1 MTTDL
6 GGPERWRPIAYTAI
20 ANRLQAKR
28 IVEALQRQGYLVLEH
43 ATGFHLVASLADVIE
58 GAGRNTLVWPHL
70 IVADVR
76 SPGCSGASIANG
88 LRDLGIEIPIIL
100 IAGEHDPVPPRERM
114 FVVEAA
120 AAAVRVP
127 ELAKH
132 WAPIRLLDRTREPER
147 MLAS

>member
-1 MTTDL
+1 MTL

-20 ANRLQAKR
+20 ADRGQAKR
-28 IVEALQRQGYLVLEH
+28 IVDALHRQGYLVLEH

-58 GAGRNTLVWPHL
+58 GGRSSLVWPQL

-76 SPGCSGASIANG
+76 SPGRSGASIANG

-100 IAGEHDPVPPRERM
+100 ISGEHDLVPPRDQM
-114 FVVEAA
+114 FVVEAE
-120 AAAVRVP
+120 AAVSRVP
-127 ELAKH
+127 ELAQH
-132 WAPIRLLDRTREPER
+132 WSPIRLLDRPREPER